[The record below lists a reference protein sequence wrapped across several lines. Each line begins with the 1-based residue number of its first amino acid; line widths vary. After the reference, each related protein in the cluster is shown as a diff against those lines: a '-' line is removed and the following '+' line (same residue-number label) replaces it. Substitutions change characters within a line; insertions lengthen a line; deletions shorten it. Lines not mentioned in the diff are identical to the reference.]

1 VNVQK
6 PVLVNTKKKTAEVIG
21 QKQGKVNTKE
31 KNC

>member
-6 PVLVNTKKKTAEVIG
+6 HILVNTEKTTAEVIG